1 MFWLSGEFNMEHI
14 YLVVCLVLLSDMW
27 CSESVAAGIHNLHII
42 RFNCCSFI
50 LGVIFPYTLLQVG
63 FQTCLQLTFPSLS
76 PLTSGCRHRFFLLL
90 SIKPTFN

>member
-14 YLVVCLVLLSDMW
+14 YLVVCLVLLPDMW
-27 CSESVAAGIHNLHII
+27 RSESVAARIHNLHII

-50 LGVIFPYTLLQVG
+50 FGVIFPYTFLHIE
-63 FQTCLQLTFPSLS
+63 FQACLQLTFPSLS